1 VGQPVF
7 EALLSPLLVSLH
19 VESETVRHSISFAVG
34 FSALTFLHIS
44 AGELAPKWAAIQNPL
59 PISLWVA
66 QPLKWF
72 YLASYPFNWLLN
84 QAARWLLR
92 QAGIELTGEAGRSHS
107 GGGLGLPAARSQKH
121 PGGTA
126 RGRDVVL
133 NALDLRRRVAREVM
147 RPRQEIVALDTEA
160 SI

>member
-1 VGQPVF
+1 M
-7 EALLSPLLVSLH
+7 LLLSLH
-19 VESETVRHSISFAVG
+19 VESEALRHSISFAVG

-84 QAARWLLR
+84 QAARWLGVVFAFCNALAQMLMI
-92 QAGIELTGEAGRSHS
+92 QAYPFWSLALLSLDILVMYALVVYGGRSYR
-107 GGGLGLPAARSQKH
+107 A
-121 PGGTA
+121 
-126 RGRDVVL
+126 V
-133 NALDLRRRVAREVM
+133 
-147 RPRQEIVALDTEA
+147 
-160 SI
+160 

>member
-1 VGQPVF
+1 MASLGLGWVGQPVF
-7 EALLSPLLVSLH
+7 VELLSPLLLSLH
-19 VESETVRHSISFAVG
+19 VESEALRHSISFAVG

-92 QAGIELTGEAGRSHS
+92 QAGIAMAGE
-107 GGGLGLPAARSQKH
+107 GGARIPKRNC
-121 PGGTA
+121 A
-126 RGRDVVL
+126 C
-133 NALDLRRRVAREVM
+133 LRRRRKSSPAVVRWAE
-147 RPRQEIVALDTEA
+147 T
-160 SI
+160 SC